1 MTSEL
6 AFIFPG
12 QGSQKIG
19 MLNDFAEDNKII
31 AETFDVAS
39 NVLGYD
45 LWELA
50 QSGTQEQINLTE
62 TTQPLLLT
70 ASIALWKLW
79 RDKGGIDPSHLA
91 GHSLGEWSALVCAD
105 VLEFSDAVEIVKQ
118 RGALMQSA
126 VPVGKGAM
134 AAIIGLEDD
143 DILHVCQDAQKTS
156 EGEVSAVNFN
166 APGQVVI
173 AGSFNA
179 VECAVE
185 LCKSA
190 GAKRAL
196 PLPVS
201 APFHTMM
208 MKPAADG
215 LRDQVERTKFFP
227 PKIPVIHNVHAKQEM
242 DPENIKSLM
251 LEQIYSPV
259 LWVRCISELCDLG
272 AQTFVECG
280 PGKVLGGLNKR
291 INRSLISFPLDNS
304 ANFESTF
311 AAMQE

>member
-1 MTSEL
+1 M
-6 AFIFPG
+6 
-12 QGSQKIG
+12 
-19 MLNDFAEDNKII
+19 
-31 AETFDVAS
+31 
-39 NVLGYD
+39 
-45 LWELA
+45 
-50 QSGTQEQINLTE
+50 
-62 TTQPLLLT
+62 
-70 ASIALWKLW
+70 
-79 RDKGGIDPSHLA
+79 
-91 GHSLGEWSALVCAD
+91 CAD

-143 DILHVCQDAQKTS
+143 DILHVCQDAQKMS

-179 VECAVE
+179 VGCAVE

-215 LRDQVERTKFFP
+215 LRDQVERTKFSP

-242 DPENIKSLM
+242 DTETIKSLM

-304 ANFESTF
+304 ANFESTIS
-311 AAMQE
+311 AMQE

>member
-1 MTSEL
+1 MTSNL

-12 QGSQKIG
+12 QGSQKVG
-19 MLNDFAEDNKII
+19 MLKDLSEDHKVIT
-31 AETFDVAS
+31 ETFDVAS
-39 NVLGYD
+39 NVLSYD
-45 LWELA
+45 LWDLV

-62 TTQPLLLT
+62 ITQPLLLT

-79 RDKGGIDPSHLA
+79 KEKGGIDPSHLA

-105 VLEFSDAVEIVKQ
+105 VLEFTDAVEIVKQ
-118 RGALMQSA
+118 RGVLMQSA
-126 VPVGKGAM
+126 VPVGRGAM

-143 DILHVCQDAQKTS
+143 DILHVCMDAQKKS
-156 EGEVSAVNFN
+156 KGEVSAVNFN

-173 AGSFNA
+173 AGSFEA

-185 LCKSA
+185 LCKNA

-201 APFHTMM
+201 APFHTTM

-215 LRDQVERTKFFP
+215 LRDQVEKTNFSP
-227 PKIPVIHNVHAKQEM
+227 PKIPVVHNVHAKQEM
-242 DPENIKSLM
+242 DTETIKSLM

-259 LWVRCISELCDLG
+259 LWVRCISELRNLG
-272 AQTFVECG
+272 ARTFVECG
-280 PGKVLGGLNKR
+280 PGNVLGGLNKR
-291 INRSLISFPLDNS
+291 IDRSLVALPLDNL
-304 ANFESTF
+304 ANFENTVT
-311 AAMQE
+311 AIPH